1 MLSSTRVP
9 QPRRRLVSDEG
20 RSTVQDCGLT
30 SNSQDIPDW
39 TVLDDLSGDS
49 TSSQFPRD
57 DVESSISV
65 SMGPTPA
72 WVHSPGLSTSS
83 LSSYGVSIDYTMT
96 HLSPGSLP
104 LVGHIGL
111 SQTEILGHDSLTLGH
126 EEYEA
131 LGHYQNGFCLVHT
144 SKAAAWSF
152 PVLLLQK
159 VSYSAIAMRYAV
171 AVALQDL
178 DTRRHPGGFT
188 LIVQESALAFSH
200 FTRAS
205 SAFREGMRQS
215 AKPVDHVET
224 LATFYFHYV
233 YLTHQRAVNKEELHK
248 LSEAVVRYLQ
258 RSSIGEILTRSAT
271 ELATTMTPSMRSFL
285 CRLLLWVYREDV
297 YAMGYRCAGEV
308 ARYMSD
314 RPKLLRRL
322 CVVSRPAL
330 QLNWGSLYPT
340 EQRLDD
346 VFSAQHLDMLVR
358 MIQLQFQITE
368 FGWSAMTDESSGTQR
383 PEARDAQIEEKLNL
397 IETDFSPTFQMI
409 TMPDDNHPTSACDLV
424 ESAAVFVTIYYAWKM
439 IYYRCAGMPEDRIQ
453 DVLGML
459 MQAAQ
464 YTISKVH
471 LKDLRRALLAAVIE
485 TKNPIHKDWIIS
497 KLGPR
502 WRMVLEHALDRYSRL
517 GQHVSIWTLYEL
529 ASDTSGICVIQTA
542 YPDTEKKAIAGV
554 NSQGTFDVVVNAV
567 DQELGALREINSA
580 IHSNPEL
587 CYKEFKAHDNITA
600 LLESLGFAVEKHAYG
615 LETSFVA
622 EYGQGGR
629 LVTICSEY
637 DALEGVGHACGHNL
651 IATASIA
658 SFLGMA
664 AALKQSGA
672 PGRVRI
678 LGCPAEEGGGGKIK
692 LMRAGAFKSVDAAL
706 MVHASTPLDIPQPA
720 GAEAVGGRSVAIF
733 RGIFTGEPAH
743 AGVVPWNGINALD
756 AASLTYS
763 AISMLRQQIR
773 PTDRLNIYIKEG
785 GQMTNIITARSVVE
799 VGVRTLTL
807 GENQKLQ
814 ERVRNCFKGA
824 ALATGCTVAF
834 ESVYVYSQPAT
845 MIYLLDH
852 IADVRSFEQNGHVRR
867 PPLQRA
873 LCNEFTDI
881 MSRRFDSH
889 FHGDMRNPHISGGG
903 SDFGNVSY
911 ECPSLHPLFIIPT
924 LPTDNVHA
932 PGFARAAGEPA
943 AFNAAIKAA
952 KGIAVLGVRVLLDEE
967 FANRTREAFEDDMKR
982 CK

>member
-1 MLSSTRVP
+1 
-9 QPRRRLVSDEG
+9 
-20 RSTVQDCGLT
+20 
-30 SNSQDIPDW
+30 
-39 TVLDDLSGDS
+39 
-49 TSSQFPRD
+49 
-57 DVESSISV
+57 
-65 SMGPTPA
+65 
-72 WVHSPGLSTSS
+72 
-83 LSSYGVSIDYTMT
+83 MT

-104 LVGHIGL
+104 LVSHIGL

-171 AVALQDL
+171 AVA
-178 DTRRHPGGFT
+178 
-188 LIVQESALAFSH
+188 
-200 FTRAS
+200 
-205 SAFREGMRQS
+205 
-215 AKPVDHVET
+215 
-224 LATFYFHYV
+224 
-233 YLTHQRAVNKEELHK
+233 
-248 LSEAVVRYLQ
+248 
-258 RSSIGEILTRSAT
+258 
-271 ELATTMTPSMRSFL
+271 
-285 CRLLLWVYREDV
+285 
-297 YAMGYRCAGEV
+297 
-308 ARYMSD
+308 RYMSD

-340 EQRLDD
+340 EKRLDD

-368 FGWSAMTDESSGTQR
+368 FGWSAMSDESPGTQR
-383 PEARDAQIEEKLNL
+383 PEARDAQIGEKLNL

-409 TMPDDNHPTSACDLV
+409 AMPDDNHPTSASDLV

-439 IYYRCAGMPEDRIQ
+439 IYYRCAGMHEDRIQ
-453 DVLGML
+453 DVLAML

-464 YTISKVH
+464 HTISKVH

-502 WRMVLEHALDRYSRL
+502 WRMMLEHALDRYSRL

-529 ASDTSGICVIQTA
+529 ASDTNGICVTQTA
-542 YPDTEKKAIAGV
+542 YPDTERKAIAVV
-554 NSQGTFDVVVNAV
+554 NSQGTFDAVVNAV

-664 AALKQSGA
+664 AALRQSGA

-692 LMRAGAFKSVDAAL
+692 LIRAGAFKGVDAAL

-720 GAEAVGGRSVAIF
+720 GAAAVGGRSVAIF

-743 AGVVPWNGINALD
+743 AGVVPWNGVNALD

-773 PTDRLNIYIKEG
+773 PTDRLNLYIKEG

-807 GENQKLQ
+807 GENEKLQ

-824 ALATGCTVAF
+824 ALATGCTIEF
-834 ESVYVYSQPAT
+834 ESVYVYLSPLPRS
-845 MIYLLDH
+845 IYLSTLLTIGPLNRMDTY
-852 IADVRSFEQNGHVRR
+852 ADLHSNE
-867 PPLQRA
+867 P

-889 FHGDMRNPHISGGG
+889 FHGDMRDPHISGGG

-911 ECPSLHPLFIIPT
+911 ECPSLHPLFIIPN

-943 AFNAAIKAA
+943 AFDAAIKAA
-952 KGIAVLGVRVLLDEE
+952 KGIAILGVRVLMDEK
-967 FANRTREAFEDDMKR
+967 FAKRTREAFEEDVNKY
-982 CK
+982 K

>member
-1 MLSSTRVP
+1 MSSSTRVP
-9 QPRRRLVSDEG
+9 QPRRRLASDED
-20 RSTVQDCGLT
+20 RSSVQDCSLT
-30 SNSQDIPDW
+30 STSQDIQDW
-39 TVLDDLSGDS
+39 AVLDDLSGDS

-57 DVESSISV
+57 DVVSSISA

-72 WVHSPGLSTSS
+72 WAHSPGLSTSS
-83 LSSYGVSIDYTMT
+83 LSSYVPIDYTMT

-104 LVGHIGL
+104 LGGHIGL

-178 DTRRHPGGFT
+178 DARRHPEGLT
-188 LIVQESALAFSH
+188 LNGQESTLAFSH

-205 SAFREGMRQS
+205 SAFRESMRQS

-224 LATFYFHYV
+224 LTTFYFHYV

-258 RSSIGEILTRSAT
+258 RSSIGDVLTISAT
-271 ELATTMTPSMRSFL
+271 EPATMTPSMRSFL

-330 QLNWGSLYPT
+330 QLNWGTLYPT

-358 MIQLQFQITE
+358 MIRLQFQITE
-368 FGWSAMTDESSGTQR
+368 FGWSAMSDESSGTQR

-409 TMPDDNHPTSACDLV
+409 TMPDDTHPTSTSDLV

-439 IYYRCAGMPEDRIQ
+439 IYYRCAGVPEDRIQ
-453 DVLGML
+453 DVLAML

-517 GQHVSIWTLYEL
+517 GQHVSIWTLYDL
-529 ASDTSGICVIQTA
+529 ASDTSGICVTQTA
-542 YPDTEKKAIAGV
+542 YPDTERKAIAVV
-554 NSQGTFDVVVNAV
+554 NSQGPFDAIVNAV

-600 LLESLGFAVEKHAYG
+600 LLESLGFDVEKHAYG

-622 EYGQGGR
+622 ECGQGGR

-664 AALKQSGA
+664 AALRQSGA
-672 PGRVRI
+672 LGRVRI

-692 LMRAGAFKSVDAAL
+692 LIRAGAFKGVDAAL

-720 GAEAVGGRSVAIF
+720 GAAAVGGRSVAIF

-743 AGVVPWNGINALD
+743 AGVVPWNGVNALD

-773 PTDRLNIYIKEG
+773 PTDRLNLFIKEG

-824 ALATGCTVAF
+824 ALATGCTIEF
-834 ESVYVYSQPAT
+834 ESVYVYPSPLPCMHLIT
-845 MIYLLDH
+845 LLTIGPLNRMDTY
-852 IADVRSFEQNGHVRR
+852 ADLHSNE
-867 PPLQRA
+867 P

-881 MSRRFDSH
+881 MSRHFDSH
-889 FHGDMRNPHISGGG
+889 FHGDMRDPHISGGG

-943 AFNAAIKAA
+943 AFDAAIKAA
-952 KGIAVLGVRVLLDEE
+952 KGIAILGVRVLIDEK
-967 FANRTREAFEDDMKR
+967 FAKRTREAFEEDVNKY
-982 CK
+982 K

>member
-1 MLSSTRVP
+1 MDY
-9 QPRRRLVSDEG
+9 LV
-20 RSTVQDCGLT
+20 
-30 SNSQDIPDW
+30 
-39 TVLDDLSGDS
+39 
-49 TSSQFPRD
+49 
-57 DVESSISV
+57 
-65 SMGPTPA
+65 
-72 WVHSPGLSTSS
+72 
-83 LSSYGVSIDYTMT
+83 T

-104 LVGHIGL
+104 LVNHIGL
-111 SQTEILGHDSLTLGH
+111 SQIEILGHGSLTLGH

-159 VSYSAIAMRYAV
+159 VSYSAIALRYAV

-178 DTRRHPGGFT
+178 DSRRYTEGLALSG
-188 LIVQESALAFSH
+188 QESALAFSH

-205 SAFREGMRQS
+205 SAFQEAMRQS

-233 YLTHQRAVNKEELHK
+233 YLTHQRAVNKEELQK
-248 LSEAVVRYLQ
+248 LSQAVVGYLQ
-258 RSSIGEILTRSAT
+258 RSSIGDVLARSTT
-271 ELATTMTPSMRSFL
+271 ESAAAMTPSMRSFL

-297 YAMGYRCAGEV
+297 YAMGYRCAGQV

-330 QLNWGSLYPT
+330 QLNWGTLYPT

-368 FGWSAMTDESSGTQR
+368 FGWSAMSDECSGTPR
-383 PEARDAQIEEKLNL
+383 PEARNAQIEEKLNL
-397 IETDFSPTFQMI
+397 IETDFSPTFQMV
-409 TMPDDNHPTSACDLV
+409 TMPDDSHPNPACDLV

-439 IYYRCAGMPEDRIQ
+439 IYYRCAGMPEDMIQ
-453 DVLGML
+453 EVLAML

-464 YTISKVH
+464 HTIRKVH

-485 TKNPIHKDWIIS
+485 TKNPIHKDWIMS

-502 WRMVLEHALDRYSRL
+502 WRLVLEHALDRHSRL
-517 GQHVSIWTLYEL
+517 GKHVSIWTLYEL
-529 ASDTSGICVIQTA
+529 ASDTSGICVTQIADT
-542 YPDTEKKAIAGV
+542 DTERNAIAIL
-554 NSQGTFDVVVNAV
+554 NSESTVDAVVNAV
-567 DQELGALREINSA
+567 DKELGALREINSV
-580 IHSNPEL
+580 IHNNPEL
-587 CYKEFKAHDNITA
+587 CFKEFKAHDNITA

-615 LETSFVA
+615 LDTSFVA

-658 SFLGMA
+658 SFLGIA

-692 LMRAGAFKSVDAAL
+692 LIQAGAFNDVDAAL
-706 MVHASTPLDIPQPA
+706 MVHASTPLDIPQPD
-720 GAEAVGGRSVAIF
+720 GAAAVGGRSVAIF

-773 PTDRLNIYIKEG
+773 PTDRLNLYIKEG

-807 GENQKLQ
+807 GENEKLQ

-824 ALATGCTVAF
+824 ALATGCKIEF
-834 ESVYVYSQPAT
+834 ESVYVYSQPDIMTTLLT
-845 MIYLLDH
+845 MNPLNRMDTY
-852 IADVRSFEQNGHVRR
+852 ADLHSNE
-867 PPLQRA
+867 PL
-873 LCNEFTDI
+873 CHEFTDI
-881 MSRRFDSH
+881 MSRHFDSH
-889 FHGDMRNPHISGGG
+889 FHGDMRDPHISGGG

-932 PGFARAAGEPA
+932 PGFTRAAGEPA
-943 AFNAAIKAA
+943 AFDAAIKAA
-952 KGIAVLGVRVLLDEE
+952 KGIAVLGVRVLADEE
-967 FANRTREAFEDDMKR
+967 FAKRMREAYEEDMKK
-982 CK
+982 CN